1 MPSHYNPDEFSQLHK
16 TVSKSFAMQR
26 KTLVRVL
33 GLEGRVS
40 ELESQQAAEEQ
51 AREGID
57 ETLDE
62 MRGEDSQEE
71 SEIGGTKTKTEPKA
85 SSTAEEGGE
94 TITQTPTATATD
106 IPRGPGGNPIRIKD
120 KINSMRPGHP
130 LGQLK
135 IAKDSGY
142 TFKKDS
148 GYTSRVEGKDA
159 TGDYLS
165 PEERKARFKKTKI
178 TGADIKRGSS
188 VGGAEKIPA
197 DTTGAS
203 ALTIRQPSS
212 AAGVKS
218 DDVTPTDAE
227 AERGGALAQPTESLV
242 APLKNIDN
250 GVNSIVE
257 TLKQSNKE
265 DADSR
270 ADARKAAEKAARD
283 QKEGKLEG
291 VKGKLATAAQTV
303 LKPVQNIFSRIWDFL
318 KTVLLG
324 RVVMQLFEW
333 FTNPENSKKV
343 ASLFRFLKDWWP
355 VIVAGIMAVVGPGI
369 IFTAGLIALL
379 MWGIPKIIEAVKWVG
394 SLFGIGV
401 DKELK
406 TVEGEAD
413 KFGKQTS
420 KDVEKE
426 GAALS
431 GDTKEE
437 GGDDTSPP
445 DTQNEQTPAEL
456 GDTQKASEDVQ
467 SGADKMSE
475 PAAQMAGGGEV
486 PGTGNRDTVPAM
498 LTPGEF
504 VMSKGAVQQYGTDTL
519 AGMNAAAG
527 GTNRPTMG
535 GYRSG
540 GIVNNMSKNSVQN
553 VKGGS
558 RDSVQNVKGG
568 TNRSSVTNYYNGGGI
583 VNMNR
588 FGKGSTTN
596 LTSIGKG
603 STTNLTSSG
612 PRIHYNGGGIV
623 DMNRFGGDK
632 SILPRIPVQYF
643 KGGGEVGGLPTEL
656 GGGGGGTDSLT
667 EQAKTKTVGTWIGD
681 GIQELFGITPK
692 RMRDTN
698 TGMDDSAAKII
709 KSSPSQIVIN
719 PPPTVSPEV
728 VSQIP
733 LEEVNTRLS
742 AQGAPSQDLPEF
754 SASKMRS
761 GSKIKTLG
769 IVV

>member
-1 MPSHYNPDEFSQLHK
+1 MPSPKPNIIKNLRAKHEPHQKLATRVDALEKEIRGISSIHK
-16 TVSKSFAMQR
+16 TLSKSFGMQR
-26 KTLVRVL
+26 KTLMRVL
-33 GLEGRVS
+33 ALEKKVAKLKS
-40 ELESQQAAEEQ
+40 ETSVE
-51 AREGID
+51 
-57 ETLDE
+57 
-62 MRGEDSQEE
+62 EDSGDWADE
-71 SEIGGTKTKTEPKA
+71 SGEWSSSGEA

-94 TITQTPTATATD
+94 TTTQTPTATAT
-106 IPRGPGGNPIRIKD
+106 KVSAD
-120 KINSMRPGHP
+120 K
-130 LGQLK
+130 
-135 IAKDSGY
+135 
-142 TFKKDS
+142 FKKD
-148 GYTSRVEGKDA
+148 TALDEGKDSDSELGVKKTKI
-159 TGDYLS
+159 TGASLKKGTSQEPPQWFLELEAKQQEKQKAKKEKEERDARNARQEEINAKQRKTTQYKETTTGRDAVTGENLS
-165 PEERKARFKKTKI
+165 AAERKARFKKRKI
-178 TGADIKRGSS
+178 TGADIKKGSS
-188 VGGAEKIPA
+188 VEGAENVASEQSAMQKAAIEKAKIDIGTKYEGSPA
-197 DTTGAS
+197 DG
-203 ALTIRQPSS
+203 
-212 AAGVKS
+212 
-218 DDVTPTDAE
+218 VTPTDAE
-227 AERGGALAQPTESLV
+227 AEKGGALAKGTESLIG
-242 APLKNIDN
+242 PLKTIDN

-303 LKPVQNIFSRIWDFL
+303 LKPVQNIFERIWHFL

-333 FTNPENSKKV
+333 FTDPENSKKV

-437 GGDDTSPP
+437 GGDDTSP

-553 VKGGS
+553 VKGG
-558 RDSVQNVKGG
+558 
-568 TNRSSVTNYYNGGGI
+568 
-583 VNMNR
+583 
-588 FGKGSTTN
+588 
-596 LTSIGKG
+596 
-603 STTNLTSSG
+603 
-612 PRIHYNGGGIV
+612 PRIHYNGGGQII
-623 DMNRFGGDK
+623 K
-632 SILPRIPVQYF
+632 PRIPVQYLNN
-643 KGGGEVGGLPTEL
+643 GGKVMNLPPL
-656 GGGGGGTDSLT
+656 GGGGGGTNSLT
-667 EQAKTKTVGTWIGD
+667 EQAKTKTLGTWIGD
-681 GIQELFGITPK
+681 GIQGLFGITPK

-698 TGMDDSAAKII
+698 TGMDDLSAKIAKRSP
-709 KSSPSQIVIN
+709 KSASIN
-719 PPPTVSPEV
+719 PPSTPTTEV
-728 VSQIP
+728 IVDQGVASQVQAAGNSMP
-733 LEEVNTRLS
+733 DM
-742 AQGAPSQDLPEF
+742 DLPYF
-754 SASKMRS
+754 SASAMIS
-761 GSKIKTLG
+761 QSKIRTLG